1 MKKTEEEEMADERCV
16 CVSVFLEDQKGNDYM
31 DGTPNNYGFLGN
43 SCFGYSKSISYTIAF

>member
-1 MKKTEEEEMADERCV
+1 MKKIEEEEMGDERCIGEI
-16 CVSVFLEDQKGNDYM
+16 VFPKDQRGNDYM